1 MHPKQIATYS
11 LISLAVLTS
20 LIYYNFRQVR
30 QKLSTKQSEFSV
42 ELLDS
47 PTSGTVGER
56 LPFKYK
62 VNSSGNFS
70 ATSTTIY
77 WGPSA
82 SPSALTKYDSPEAV
96 GYPRSVTD
104 YLTGVY
110 PLPETFDLNLV
121 FDKSGSIFYRAYA
134 KIGNDH
140 YWSPEEEIRIAK

>member
-1 MHPKQIATYS
+1 MHWKKLVSYS
-11 LISLAVLTS
+11 LIALGVLS
-20 LIYYNFRQVR
+20 ALIYYNFRQVR
-30 QKLSTKQSEFSV
+30 QNLSTRQSEFSV

-70 ATSTTIY
+70 TTSTTIY

-110 PLPETFDLNLV
+110 SLPETFDLNLL
-121 FDKSGSIFYRAYA
+121 FDKPGSIFYRAYT

-140 YWSPEEEIRIAK
+140 YWSTENEIRIVK